1 MLTKSSHGL
10 AKGGGRYTIGRRE
23 KWPEKVGRREKL
35 ERKCWEEGENKMLGV
50 GRSGEI
56 SMRRQFFYGGTG
68 NLAYTA
74 IPFGLLGLL
83 GFLG

>member
-1 MLTKSSHGL
+1 
-10 AKGGGRYTIGRRE
+10 
-23 KWPEKVGRREKL
+23 
-35 ERKCWEEGENKMLGV
+35 MLGV

-68 NLAYTA
+68 NLAYA
-74 IPFGLLGLL
+74 VIPFGLLGLV